1 MTPVAAPCSKIA
13 SCPTYSIRMSLQR
26 SHDLVSAD
34 TMASVFMMPLWL
46 GLQPSVLGS
55 VDVKGL
61 HKNASCEISGWNSE
75 FVNRPHQPVMSIAV
89 PFSPGR
95 PVAGR

>member
-1 MTPVAAPCSKIA
+1 M
-13 SCPTYSIRMSLQR
+13 
-26 SHDLVSAD
+26 
-34 TMASVFMMPLWL
+34 WL

-61 HKNASCEISGWNSE
+61 HKNASCEISGWNSQ

-89 PFSPGR
+89 PFRQGGLLPTARVGVFMKRKARYLRHRKSSGNLFAR
-95 PVAGR
+95 